1 MRDEIIN
8 SYVTTIK
15 NIESGTVNSGLLNAP
30 VYAYVM
36 YKGLDERFTPALID
50 EIAQHCKV
58 NYCIMELFE
67 QIRSLYL
74 GEGGYQES
82 RFEQITDRL
91 VPIFETFDRLL
102 AKVERKALHVGVV
115 SFADLC
121 ELFATACRSTN
132 SLAARKEFNLSQ
144 LQYGRAQAFSCIM
157 RMMGHEAE
165 MSTHAFKGVYTVE
178 SFVIDGVRKQLF

>member
-1 MRDEIIN
+1 MRTEILN
-8 SYVTTIK
+8 SYIATVK
-15 NIESGTVNSGLLNAP
+15 NIVSGAVNSGLLNAP
-30 VYAYVM
+30 VYAYTL
-36 YKGLDERFTPALID
+36 YNDLDVRHTPALID

-58 NYCIMELFE
+58 NYCAMELFE

-74 GEGGYQES
+74 GDGDCQES

-91 VPIFETFDRLL
+91 VVLFNTFDKLL
-102 AKVERKALHVGVV
+102 AKVERKALHVGSV

-121 ELFATACRSTN
+121 ELFITACRSTN
-132 SLAARKEFNLSQ
+132 SLASRKEFNLSQ
-144 LQYGRAQAFSCIM
+144 VQYGRAQAISCVL

-178 SFVIDGVRKQLF
+178 SFVIDGVRTQLF